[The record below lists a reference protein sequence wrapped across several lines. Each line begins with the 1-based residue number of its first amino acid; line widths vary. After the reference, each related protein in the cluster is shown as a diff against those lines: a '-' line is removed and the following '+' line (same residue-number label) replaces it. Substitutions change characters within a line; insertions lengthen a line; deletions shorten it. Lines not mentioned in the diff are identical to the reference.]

1 MTYQEKEIS
10 KSQLEKF
17 IQVLDLDEGIRIENN
32 SNMIFVN
39 KSARRYCV
47 NISTT
52 QKDEFIY
59 CDNSVQVLDFLR
71 DKMAKD
77 CKIFSY

>member
-10 KSQLEKF
+10 KNQIEKI
-17 IQVLDLDEGIRIENN
+17 IQVLDLDEGVRIENK

-39 KSARRYCV
+39 KTAKRYCI
-47 NISTT
+47 NTST
-52 QKDEFIY
+52 KEKEEFAY
-59 CDNSVQVLDFLR
+59 RNNAVEVLDFVKN
-71 DKMAKD
+71 KMDED

>member
-10 KSQLEKF
+10 KNQIEKI
-17 IQVLDLDEGIRIENN
+17 IQVLDLDEGVRIENK

-39 KSARRYCV
+39 KTAKRYCI
-47 NISTT
+47 NTST
-52 QKDEFIY
+52 KEKEEFVY
-59 CDNSVQVLDFLR
+59 RNSAVEVLDFVKN
-71 DKMAKD
+71 KMDED

>member
-10 KSQLEKF
+10 KNHLEKA
-17 IQVLDLDEGIRIENN
+17 IQVLDLDEGIRIENK

-39 KSARRYCV
+39 KTAKRYCINLSV
-47 NISTT
+47 KNKEEFSYHNNSTEAIEFL
-52 QKDEFIY
+52 KSMMDE
-59 CDNSVQVLDFLR
+59 
-71 DKMAKD
+71 D

>member
-10 KSQLEKF
+10 KNQLEKF
-17 IQVLDLDEGIRIENN
+17 IQVLDLDEGIRIENK

-39 KSARRYCV
+39 KSAKRYCI
-47 NISTT
+47 NTST
-52 QKDEFIY
+52 KEKEEFEY
-59 CDNSVQVLDFLR
+59 CNNAIEVFNSLKGMMD
-71 DKMAKD
+71 KD

>member
-10 KSQLEKF
+10 KNQLEKV

-39 KSARRYCV
+39 KTAKRYCV
-47 NISTT
+47 NLST
-52 QKDEFIY
+52 KGREEFSY
-59 CDNSVQVLDFLR
+59 HNNSTEVLEFLKG
-71 DKMAKD
+71 KMDKD